1 MELTEQQKEYLE
13 KLIFEDCVYSYD
25 EICEKILDLKL
36 SGKKHTIIVVSEKL
50 YKVHELAKDIEER
63 VGVESRAT
71 VLGHIQRG
79 GTPSAKDRVLA
90 SKMGLR
96 AIESIEQELGSGCI
110 ASINSKIV
118 FLPMEEAINMKR
130 EIDLK
135 QYKDAERLK

>member
-1 MELTEQQKEYLE
+1 MVN
-13 KLIFEDCVYSYD
+13 I
-25 EICEKILDLKL
+25 
-36 SGKKHTIIVVSEKL
+36 SEKL
-50 YKVHELAKDIEER
+50 YNVHELAKEIEER

-96 AIESIEQELGSGCI
+96 AIESIEEGLGSGCI

-118 FLPMEEAINMKR
+118 FLPMDEAINMKR

-135 QYKDAERLK
+135 QYSDSERLK

>member
-1 MELTEQQKEYLE
+1 M
-13 KLIFEDCVYSYD
+13 
-25 EICEKILDLKL
+25 
-36 SGKKHTIIVVSEKL
+36 

-130 EIDLK
+130 DIDLK